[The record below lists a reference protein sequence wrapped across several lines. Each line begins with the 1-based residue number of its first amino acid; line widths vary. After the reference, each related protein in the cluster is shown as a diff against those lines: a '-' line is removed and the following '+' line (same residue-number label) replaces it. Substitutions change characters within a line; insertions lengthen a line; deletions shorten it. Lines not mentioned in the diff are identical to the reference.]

1 MCQIYFTIIKT
12 IINMFGLFK
21 KKKSELE
28 QLQEKYAA
36 LLKEAYA
43 LSHSNRK
50 ASDMK
55 TAEAEEVAK
64 QIDLLKAQ
72 TSL

>member
-1 MCQIYFTIIKT
+1 
-12 IINMFGLFK
+12 MFGLFK